1 MIFAVYAQALC
12 ATRVIIQVICII
24 FYFFSINDDCSVSN
38 FIADWP
44 VIHDGIPLFFLN
56 IPLFTGIHKETF
68 LSGLQKLSWTG
79 RRYPVKIDKLPIP
92 MVGT

>member
-1 MIFAVYAQALC
+1 MIFAVYAQTLC

-44 VIHDGIPLFFLN
+44 VIHDGI
-56 IPLFTGIHKETF
+56 